1 MVSVKAYYNETVE
14 TVRRDLNGE
23 QDFLTNEEVKRR
35 QEKFGFNELAEGKK
49 KSSLQIFLE
58 QYKDFLVLILIVS
71 AVVSLFLGET
81 ESAAVILVV
90 ITMNAILG
98 TVQTIKAENSLE
110 SLKQLAAPEV
120 KVVRNGAVM
129 RIPGREITV
138 GDVVHLEA
146 GDYIPADGRVLESA
160 SLKVDESALTGES
173 IGVDKI
179 SAPLTGEL
187 PLGDR
192 RNMVF
197 SGSYVTYGRGVFL
210 VTGIGMNTEVGK
222 IAGLLKNTSEKKTPL
237 QINLDRFGKKLSMI
251 ILLLCAVLFTLQVLK
266 GGAVADAFLFAV
278 ALAVAAIPEAL
289 SSIVTIVLAF
299 GTRKMAKEGA
309 IIRKLQSVEGLGS
322 ISVICSDKTGTLT
335 QNRMTIEHYYVDGQD
350 IPADQIDPANPL
362 QEQMLKFSILC
373 NDSTNVEGQEIGDP
387 TETAMINL
395 GDKVGISAQKVRDA
409 CPRSSE
415 VPFDSDRKLMST
427 FHKMKDGYTM
437 ITKGAVDVM
446 LKRVDYIQKGGKILS
461 VTEEDVENICRVNE
475 QYSESGLRVLG
486 IGYRHFPVEK
496 NISTEDEKGLIFLG
510 LLAMMDP
517 PRTESAA
524 AVSECKRAGICP
536 VMITGDHKVTA
547 AAIAKRIGILDDI
560 SQACEGAQIDGMSD
574 EDLQGFV
581 ENIRVYA
588 RVTPE
593 HKIRIVRAWQERGNI
608 VAMTGDGVNDAP
620 ALKQADVGVAMG
632 ITGTEV
638 AKDAASMVLT
648 DDNFATIIKAVESG
662 RNIYENIKKAIQFLL
677 AGNFAAILV
686 VIVASLMSLPVP
698 FAPVHLL
705 FINLLTDSLP
715 AIALGLEP
723 CHHDVMG
730 EKPRPVKESILTKDF
745 LIRIGVEGGVI
756 GAVVLAAFLIGY
768 RDGNKVL
775 AGTMAFA
782 VLCLSRLLH
791 GYNCKAKKPVIFT
804 GEFFNNRFMQG
815 AFLAGFVLL
824 TVVLMVPV
832 LHGFFSVQT
841 LKMGELLTVY
851 GLSGLSMLV
860 IQGMKQVVKF

>member
-1 MVSVKAYYNETVE
+1 M
-14 TVRRDLNGE
+14 
-23 QDFLTNEEVKRR
+23 
-35 QEKFGFNELAEGKK
+35 
-49 KSSLQIFLE
+49 
-58 QYKDFLVLILIVS
+58 
-71 AVVSLFLGET
+71 
-81 ESAAVILVV
+81 
-90 ITMNAILG
+90 
-98 TVQTIKAENSLE
+98 
-110 SLKQLAAPEV
+110 
-120 KVVRNGAVM
+120 
-129 RIPGREITV
+129 
-138 GDVVHLEA
+138 
-146 GDYIPADGRVLESA
+146 LESA

-251 ILLLCAVLFTLQVLK
+251 ILLLCAVLFALQVLK

-309 IIRKLQSVEGLGS
+309 IIRKLQSMEGLGS
-322 ISVICSDKTGTLT
+322 VSVICSDKTGTLT
-335 QNRMTIEHYYVDGQD
+335 QNRMTIEHYYVDGRD

-387 TETAMINL
+387 TETAMVNL
-395 GDKVGISAQKVRDA
+395 GDKKGISAQEVRDA

-446 LKRVDYIQKGGKILS
+446 LKRVDYIQKGGKIFP
-461 VTEEDVENICRVNE
+461 VTEVDVENICRVNE

-496 NISTEDEKGLIFLG
+496 NISTEDEQGLVFLG

-524 AVSECKRAGICP
+524 AVSDCKRAGICP

-560 SQACEGAQIDGMSD
+560 SQACEGVQIDGMSD
-574 EDLQGFV
+574 EELNEFV

-638 AKDAASMVLT
+638 AKDAASMILT

-677 AGNFAAILV
+677 SGNFAAILV
-686 VIVASLMSLPVP
+686 VIAASLMNLPVP

-723 CHHDVMG
+723 YHHDVMG
-730 EKPRPVKESILTKDF
+730 KSPDL
-745 LIRIGVEGGVI
+745 
-756 GAVVLAAFLIGY
+756 
-768 RDGNKVL
+768 
-775 AGTMAFA
+775 
-782 VLCLSRLLH
+782 
-791 GYNCKAKKPVIFT
+791 
-804 GEFFNNRFMQG
+804 
-815 AFLAGFVLL
+815 
-824 TVVLMVPV
+824 
-832 LHGFFSVQT
+832 
-841 LKMGELLTVY
+841 
-851 GLSGLSMLV
+851 
-860 IQGMKQVVKF
+860 

>member
-1 MVSVKAYYNETVE
+1 MILPILLTGRLLRICKGGMVSVKAYYNETVE
-14 TVRRDLNGE
+14 TVRRDLNG
-23 QDFLTNEEVKRR
+23 
-35 QEKFGFNELAEGKK
+35 
-49 KSSLQIFLE
+49 E

-110 SLKQLAAPEV
+110 SLKQLAAPEA
-120 KVVRNGAVM
+120 KVVRNGAVV

-251 ILLLCAVLFTLQVLK
+251 ILLLCAVLFALQVLK

-322 ISVICSDKTGTLT
+322 VSVICSDKTGTLT
-335 QNRMTIEHYYVDGQD
+335 QNRMTIEHYYVDGRD

-387 TETAMINL
+387 TETAMVNL
-395 GDKVGISAQKVRDA
+395 GDKKGISAQEVRDA

-446 LKRVDYIQKGGKILS
+446 LKRVDYIQKGGKIFP
-461 VTEEDVENICRVNE
+461 VTEVDVENICRVNE

-496 NISTEDEKGLIFLG
+496 NISTEDEQGLVFLG

-524 AVSECKRAGICP
+524 AVSDCKRAGICP

-560 SQACEGAQIDGMSD
+560 SQACEGVQIDGMSD
-574 EDLQGFV
+574 EELNEFV

-638 AKDAASMVLT
+638 AKDAASMILT

-677 AGNFAAILV
+677 SGNFAAILV
-686 VIVASLMSLPVP
+686 VIAASLMNLPVP

-723 CHHDVMG
+723 YHHDVMG
-730 EKPRPVKESILTKDF
+730 KKPRPVKESILTKEF
-745 LIRIGVEGGVI
+745 LIRVGVEGGVI
-756 GAVVLAAFLIGY
+756 GAVVLTAFLIGY
-768 RDGNKVL
+768 RDGNEVL

-791 GYNCKAKKPVIFT
+791 GYNCKAGKPVIFT
-804 GEFFNNRFMQG
+804 GKFFDNRFMQG
-815 AFLAGFVLL
+815 AFLSGFVLL
-824 TVVLMVPV
+824 TAVLAVPV
-832 LHGFFSVQT
+832 LHGFFAVQT
-841 LKMGELLTVY
+841 LKIGELLAVY
-851 GLSGLSMLV
+851 GLSGVSMLV
-860 IQGMKQVVKF
+860 IQGLKRMVKF

>member
-49 KSSLQIFLE
+49 KSGLQIFLE

-110 SLKQLAAPEV
+110 SLKQLAAPEA
-120 KVVRNGAVM
+120 KVVRNGAVV

-251 ILLLCAVLFTLQVLK
+251 ILLLCAVLFALQVLK

-322 ISVICSDKTGTLT
+322 VSVICSDKTGTLT
-335 QNRMTIEHYYVDGQD
+335 QNRMTIEHYYVDGRD

-387 TETAMINL
+387 TETAMVNL
-395 GDKVGISAQKVRDA
+395 GDKKGISAQEVRDA
-409 CPRSSE
+409 CPRNSE

-446 LKRVDYIQKGGKILS
+446 LKRVDYIQKGGKIFP
-461 VTEEDVENICRVNE
+461 VTEVDVENICRVNE

-496 NISTEDEKGLIFLG
+496 NISTEDEQGLVFLG

-524 AVSECKRAGICP
+524 AVSDCKRAGICP

-560 SQACEGAQIDGMSD
+560 SQACEGVQIDGMSD
-574 EDLQGFV
+574 EELNEFV

-638 AKDAASMVLT
+638 AKDAASMILT

-677 AGNFAAILV
+677 SGNFAAILV
-686 VIVASLMSLPVP
+686 VIAASLMNLPVP

-723 CHHDVMG
+723 YHHDVMG
-730 EKPRPVKESILTKDF
+730 KKPRPVKESILTKEF
-745 LIRIGVEGGVI
+745 LIRVGVEGGVI
-756 GAVVLAAFLIGY
+756 GAVVLTAFLIGY
-768 RDGNKVL
+768 RDGNEVL

-791 GYNCKAKKPVIFT
+791 GYNCKAGKPVIFT
-804 GEFFNNRFMQG
+804 GKFFDNRFMQG
-815 AFLAGFVLL
+815 AFLSGFVLL
-824 TVVLMVPV
+824 TAVLAVPV
-832 LHGFFSVQT
+832 LHGFFAVQT
-841 LKMGELLTVY
+841 LKIGELLAVY
-851 GLSGLSMLV
+851 GLSGVSMLV
-860 IQGMKQVVKF
+860 IQGLKRMVKF

>member
-1 MVSVKAYYNETVE
+1 VKAYYNETVE

-49 KSSLQIFLE
+49 KSGLQIFLE

-110 SLKQLAAPEV
+110 SLKQLAAPEA
-120 KVVRNGAVM
+120 KVVRNGAVV

-251 ILLLCAVLFTLQVLK
+251 ILLLCAVLFALQVLK

-322 ISVICSDKTGTLT
+322 VSVICSDKTGTLT
-335 QNRMTIEHYYVDGQD
+335 QNQMTIEHYYVDGRD

-387 TETAMINL
+387 TETAMVNL
-395 GDKVGISAQKVRDA
+395 GDKKGISAQEVRDA
-409 CPRSSE
+409 CPRNSE

-446 LKRVDYIQKGGKILS
+446 LKRVDYIQKGGKIFP
-461 VTEEDVENICRVNE
+461 VTEVDVENICRVNE

-496 NISTEDEKGLIFLG
+496 NISTEDEQGLVFLG

-524 AVSECKRAGICP
+524 AVSDCKRAGICP

-560 SQACEGAQIDGMSD
+560 SQACEGVQIDGMSD
-574 EDLQGFV
+574 EELNEFV

-593 HKIRIVRAWQERGNI
+593 HKIRIVRAW
-608 VAMTGDGVNDAP
+608 
-620 ALKQADVGVAMG
+620 
-632 ITGTEV
+632 
-638 AKDAASMVLT
+638 
-648 DDNFATIIKAVESG
+648 
-662 RNIYENIKKAIQFLL
+662 
-677 AGNFAAILV
+677 
-686 VIVASLMSLPVP
+686 
-698 FAPVHLL
+698 
-705 FINLLTDSLP
+705 
-715 AIALGLEP
+715 
-723 CHHDVMG
+723 
-730 EKPRPVKESILTKDF
+730 
-745 LIRIGVEGGVI
+745 
-756 GAVVLAAFLIGY
+756 
-768 RDGNKVL
+768 
-775 AGTMAFA
+775 
-782 VLCLSRLLH
+782 
-791 GYNCKAKKPVIFT
+791 
-804 GEFFNNRFMQG
+804 
-815 AFLAGFVLL
+815 
-824 TVVLMVPV
+824 
-832 LHGFFSVQT
+832 
-841 LKMGELLTVY
+841 
-851 GLSGLSMLV
+851 
-860 IQGMKQVVKF
+860 

>member
-49 KSSLQIFLE
+49 KSGLQILLE

-110 SLKQLAAPEV
+110 SLKQLAAPEA
-120 KVVRNGAVM
+120 KVVRNGAVV

-138 GDVVHLEA
+138 GDVVHLES

-237 QINLDRFGKKLSMI
+237 QINLDHFGKKLSMI
-251 ILLLCAVLFTLQVLK
+251 ILLLCAVLFALQVLK

-322 ISVICSDKTGTLT
+322 VSVICSDKTGTLT
-335 QNRMTIEHYYVDGQD
+335 QNRMTIEHYYVDGRD

-387 TETAMINL
+387 TETAMVNL
-395 GDKVGISAQKVRDA
+395 GDKKGISAQEVRDA

-446 LKRVDYIQKGGKILS
+446 LKRVDYIQKGGKIFP
-461 VTEEDVENICRVNE
+461 VTEVDVENICRVNE

-496 NISTEDEKGLIFLG
+496 NISTEDEQGLVFLG

-524 AVSECKRAGICP
+524 AVSDCKRAGICP

-560 SQACEGAQIDGMSD
+560 S
-574 EDLQGFV
+574 
-581 ENIRVYA
+581 
-588 RVTPE
+588 
-593 HKIRIVRAWQERGNI
+593 
-608 VAMTGDGVNDAP
+608 
-620 ALKQADVGVAMG
+620 
-632 ITGTEV
+632 
-638 AKDAASMVLT
+638 
-648 DDNFATIIKAVESG
+648 
-662 RNIYENIKKAIQFLL
+662 
-677 AGNFAAILV
+677 
-686 VIVASLMSLPVP
+686 
-698 FAPVHLL
+698 
-705 FINLLTDSLP
+705 
-715 AIALGLEP
+715 
-723 CHHDVMG
+723 
-730 EKPRPVKESILTKDF
+730 
-745 LIRIGVEGGVI
+745 
-756 GAVVLAAFLIGY
+756 
-768 RDGNKVL
+768 
-775 AGTMAFA
+775 
-782 VLCLSRLLH
+782 
-791 GYNCKAKKPVIFT
+791 
-804 GEFFNNRFMQG
+804 
-815 AFLAGFVLL
+815 
-824 TVVLMVPV
+824 
-832 LHGFFSVQT
+832 
-841 LKMGELLTVY
+841 
-851 GLSGLSMLV
+851 
-860 IQGMKQVVKF
+860 

>member
-1 MVSVKAYYNETVE
+1 MKAYYNETVE

-49 KSSLQIFLE
+49 KSGLQIFLE

-110 SLKQLAAPEV
+110 SLKQLAAPEA
-120 KVVRNGAVM
+120 KVVRNGAVV

-251 ILLLCAVLFTLQVLK
+251 ILLLCAVLFALQVLK

-322 ISVICSDKTGTLT
+322 VSVICSDKTGTLT
-335 QNRMTIEHYYVDGQD
+335 QNRMTIEHYYVDGRD
-350 IPADQIDPANPL
+350 IPTDQIDPANPL

-387 TETAMINL
+387 TETAMVNL
-395 GDKVGISAQKVRDA
+395 GDKKGISAQEVRDA

-496 NISTEDEKGLIFLG
+496 NISTEDEQGLVFLG

-524 AVSECKRAGICP
+524 AVSDCKRAGICP

-560 SQACEGAQIDGMSD
+560 SQACEGVQIDGMSD
-574 EDLQGFV
+574 EELNEFV

-608 VAMTGDGVNDAP
+608 VAMTGRWS
-620 ALKQADVGVAMG
+620 Q
-632 ITGTEV
+632 
-638 AKDAASMVLT
+638 
-648 DDNFATIIKAVESG
+648 
-662 RNIYENIKKAIQFLL
+662 
-677 AGNFAAILV
+677 
-686 VIVASLMSLPVP
+686 
-698 FAPVHLL
+698 
-705 FINLLTDSLP
+705 
-715 AIALGLEP
+715 
-723 CHHDVMG
+723 
-730 EKPRPVKESILTKDF
+730 
-745 LIRIGVEGGVI
+745 
-756 GAVVLAAFLIGY
+756 
-768 RDGNKVL
+768 
-775 AGTMAFA
+775 
-782 VLCLSRLLH
+782 
-791 GYNCKAKKPVIFT
+791 
-804 GEFFNNRFMQG
+804 
-815 AFLAGFVLL
+815 
-824 TVVLMVPV
+824 
-832 LHGFFSVQT
+832 
-841 LKMGELLTVY
+841 
-851 GLSGLSMLV
+851 
-860 IQGMKQVVKF
+860 

>member
-1 MVSVKAYYNETVE
+1 MKAYYNETVE

-49 KSSLQIFLE
+49 KSGLQIFLE

-120 KVVRNGAVM
+120 KVVRNGAVV

-138 GDVVHLEA
+138 GDMVHLEA

-395 GDKVGISAQKVRDA
+395 GDKMGISAQKVRDA

-723 CHHDVMG
+723 YHHDVMG

>member
-1 MVSVKAYYNETVE
+1 MKAYYNETVE

-49 KSSLQIFLE
+49 KSGLQIFLE

-110 SLKQLAAPEV
+110 SLKQLAAPEA
-120 KVVRNGAVM
+120 KVVRNGAVV

-138 GDVVHLEA
+138 GDVVHLES

-251 ILLLCAVLFTLQVLK
+251 ILLLCAVLFALQVLK

-322 ISVICSDKTGTLT
+322 VSVICSDKTGTLT
-335 QNRMTIEHYYVDGQD
+335 QNRMTIEHYYVDGRD

-387 TETAMINL
+387 TETAMVNL
-395 GDKVGISAQKVRDA
+395 GDKKGISAQEVRDA

-446 LKRVDYIQKGGKILS
+446 LKRVDYIQKGGKIFP
-461 VTEEDVENICRVNE
+461 VTEVDVENICRVNE

-496 NISTEDEKGLIFLG
+496 NISTEDEQGLVFLG

-524 AVSECKRAGICP
+524 AVSDCKRAGICP

-547 AAIAKRIGILDDI
+547 AAIAKRIGILDNI
-560 SQACEGAQIDGMSD
+560 S
-574 EDLQGFV
+574 
-581 ENIRVYA
+581 
-588 RVTPE
+588 
-593 HKIRIVRAWQERGNI
+593 
-608 VAMTGDGVNDAP
+608 
-620 ALKQADVGVAMG
+620 
-632 ITGTEV
+632 
-638 AKDAASMVLT
+638 
-648 DDNFATIIKAVESG
+648 
-662 RNIYENIKKAIQFLL
+662 
-677 AGNFAAILV
+677 
-686 VIVASLMSLPVP
+686 
-698 FAPVHLL
+698 
-705 FINLLTDSLP
+705 
-715 AIALGLEP
+715 
-723 CHHDVMG
+723 
-730 EKPRPVKESILTKDF
+730 
-745 LIRIGVEGGVI
+745 
-756 GAVVLAAFLIGY
+756 
-768 RDGNKVL
+768 
-775 AGTMAFA
+775 
-782 VLCLSRLLH
+782 
-791 GYNCKAKKPVIFT
+791 
-804 GEFFNNRFMQG
+804 
-815 AFLAGFVLL
+815 
-824 TVVLMVPV
+824 
-832 LHGFFSVQT
+832 
-841 LKMGELLTVY
+841 
-851 GLSGLSMLV
+851 
-860 IQGMKQVVKF
+860 